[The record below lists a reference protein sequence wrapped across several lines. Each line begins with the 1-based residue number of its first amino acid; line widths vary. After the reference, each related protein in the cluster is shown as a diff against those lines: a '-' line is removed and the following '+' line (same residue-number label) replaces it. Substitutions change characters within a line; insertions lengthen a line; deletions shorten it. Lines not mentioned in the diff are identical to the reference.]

1 MESDLKINDWVLEEL
16 AAKCTLCDLHK
27 RRIKP
32 VFAKGSPA
40 SEIVTCGMC
49 PGPEENE
56 AGIPF
61 VGAAGKILDEI
72 FLAAFGKFSSS
83 LDVYVTNLVKCF
95 VPPGTKLDEHWMN
108 SCLPY
113 FLVQLKLIQPK
124 VVIALGKDVSN
135 FLLNNDNSMGSMR
148 GNIYDYMGLKLVSTY
163 HPSYLARGGGV
174 KHKHFDRVVKDFKK
188 AAILLNGE

>member
-1 MESDLKINDWVLEEL
+1 MELDLKIIEHT
-16 AAKCTLCDLHK
+16 AAKCELCDLYK
-27 RRIKP
+27 GRIEP
-32 VFAKGSPA
+32 VFAKGSPV
-40 SEIVTCGMC
+40 SRIVTCGMC

-61 VGAAGKILDEI
+61 VGAAGKILDAIQLE
-72 FLAAFGKFSSS
+72 AFGKYSSS

-95 VPPGTKLDEHWMN
+95 VPPGTKLDPKWMGA
-108 SCLPY
+108 CLPY
-113 FLVQLKLIQPK
+113 FIVQLQIIQPK

-148 GNIYDYMGLKLVSTY
+148 GNIYEYMGIKLVSTY

-174 KHKHFDRVVKDFKK
+174 KHRHFDRVVKDFKK
-188 AAILLNGE
+188 ALILLNGE